1 MNVPVG
7 KGGCGSGQSCNPA
20 RDTTRKM
27 DTQIWTFDDA
37 NTYWRQYDI
46 QQYEIQHNESTLV
59 YDHTQVKRPYMFGRL
74 DEVEWRMED
83 GGVSHQHRH
92 LRASRRGVQI
102 ARYKISVKRETKY
115 Q

>member
-7 KGGCGSGQSCNPA
+7 KERVWPSGQSRNPA

-37 NTYWRQYDI
+37 NTYWRQYDT
-46 QQYEIQHNESTLV
+46 QQYEIQHNESNLV

-74 DEVEWRMED
+74 DEVEWRMV
-83 GGVSHQHRH
+83 G
-92 LRASRRGVQI
+92 SRI
-102 ARYKISVKRETKY
+102 NIDIYARVEEEYRLPGTKY
-115 Q
+115 R